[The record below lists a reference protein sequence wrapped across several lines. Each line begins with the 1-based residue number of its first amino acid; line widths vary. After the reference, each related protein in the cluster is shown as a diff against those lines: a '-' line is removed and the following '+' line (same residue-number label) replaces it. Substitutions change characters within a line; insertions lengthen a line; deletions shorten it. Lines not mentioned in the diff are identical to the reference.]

1 MNKTVLV
8 TGASSG
14 LGKDFATLFAE
25 KGYDLVL
32 TARRR
37 KNLEEI
43 SSNLTNQFGIKVSFI
58 SCDLSDLK
66 STEEIYNFCEESKIQ
81 IDVLVNNVG
90 AAPKEAPEIPNNAL
104 GKTESLW
111 NAILKKHN

>member
-1 MNKTVLV
+1 MNKTVLI

-32 TARRR
+32 TARRK

-43 SSNLTNQFGIKVSFI
+43 KDNLNQSIWSKSFYHF
-58 SCDLSDLK
+58 L
-66 STEEIYNFCEESKIQ
+66 
-81 IDVLVNNVG
+81 
-90 AAPKEAPEIPNNAL
+90 
-104 GKTESLW
+104 
-111 NAILKKHN
+111 

>member
-1 MNKTVLV
+1 MNKTALV

-43 SSNLTNQFGIKVSFI
+43 SLDCAYT
-58 SCDLSDLK
+58 
-66 STEEIYNFCEESKIQ
+66 
-81 IDVLVNNVG
+81 
-90 AAPKEAPEIPNNAL
+90 
-104 GKTESLW
+104 
-111 NAILKKHN
+111 KKHLI

>member
-1 MNKTVLV
+1 MNKTALV

-37 KNLEEI
+37 KNL
-43 SSNLTNQFGIKVSFI
+43 QARRP
-58 SCDLSDLK
+58 C
-66 STEEIYNFCEESKIQ
+66 
-81 IDVLVNNVG
+81 
-90 AAPKEAPEIPNNAL
+90 P
-104 GKTESLW
+104 
-111 NAILKKHN
+111 AI